1 MMPDEK
7 NKELFPYQLVVAGPP
22 GNELIKCFAASRDV
36 TSELPKE
43 LRGLSDDALPQNMV
57 GSLPSRFQQL
67 PDVAI
72 SEASF
77 IVTIPELD

>member
-1 MMPDEK
+1 MPDEK
-7 NKELFPYQLVVAGPP
+7 EELFPYELEVAGPP

-36 TSELPKE
+36 TSELPRE

-57 GSLPSRFQQL
+57 ENLPSRFQQL

-72 SEASF
+72 SEQSF
-77 IVTIPELD
+77 IMTIPE

>member
-1 MMPDEK
+1 MPDEK
-7 NKELFPYQLVVAGPP
+7 EELFPYKLVVAGPP

-43 LRGLSDDALPQNMV
+43 LRDLSDDALPQDMV
-57 GSLPSRFQQL
+57 RNLPSRFQQL

-77 IVTIPELD
+77 IMRIPELD